1 MALRLITAPATQ
13 PITLAAAKLHLK
25 IDDAAEDTWLQAA
38 IESASLAAEHET
50 GRRWITQTWEAIYDA
65 FPAGAI
71 ELGLSPVQEV
81 VSVKYLSQAGTEQT
95 LATEAYVLDADHALG
110 VGYVLPA
117 SSGAWP
123 ATAASANAVR
133 VRFTVGY
140 GADATAVPAQA
151 RQWMLMHIGTACRMR
166 ESMAAG
172 FTVTELPNR
181 YHDALLDGLRV
192 YRL

>member
-1 MALRLITAPATQ
+1 
-13 PITLAAAKLHLK
+13 
-25 IDDAAEDTWLQAA
+25 
-38 IESASLAAEHET
+38 
-50 GRRWITQTWEAIYDA
+50 
-65 FPAGAI
+65 
-71 ELGLSPVQEV
+71 
-81 VSVKYLSQAGTEQT
+81 
-95 LATEAYVLDADHALG
+95 

-140 GADATAVPAQA
+140 GADAAAVPAQA
-151 RQWMLMHIGTACRMR
+151 RQWMLMHLGTAYRMR